1 MPDFRRIE
9 AVALITAIAL
19 QLIPPKGKAQ
29 AAAVIV
35 PVGAA
40 MMAVAA

>member
-1 MPDFRRIE
+1 MGLL
-9 AVALITAIAL
+9 ALVTTIAL
-19 QLIPPKGKAQ
+19 QLIPPKVKAQ